1 MNIQK
6 IRYND
11 ANSRSMTLGAN
22 ANAKIKIKKHK
33 KSSVYMVFIKT
44 NQLQEAFEYVERFCY
59 APMTRLYI
67 FILTVRIEYWI
78 Q

>member
-6 IRYND
+6 IRYNN

-44 NQLQEAFEYVERFCY
+44 N
-59 APMTRLYI
+59 RL
-67 FILTVRIEYWI
+67 
-78 Q
+78 